1 MAEDDLSSNL
11 VRNKQADRDSDPEH
25 PPPLRLDLGD
35 DSSENR
41 LGNQNAGPSGRK
53 TTFHT
58 NLLNLF

>member
-11 VRNKQADRDSDPEH
+11 VRNNQGDSDPDPEH

-41 LGNQNAGPSGRK
+41 LGNQNAGPLGKNGS
-53 TTFHT
+53 FLP
-58 NLLNLF
+58 NFFP